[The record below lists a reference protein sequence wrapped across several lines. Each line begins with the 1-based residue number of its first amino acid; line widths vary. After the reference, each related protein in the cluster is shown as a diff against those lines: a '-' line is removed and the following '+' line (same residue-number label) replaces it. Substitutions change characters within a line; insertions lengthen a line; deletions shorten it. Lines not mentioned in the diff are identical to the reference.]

1 MNKYRIIFFLVSI
14 FGCSSMAVPQDKFSL
29 KVLQLN
35 VWMHGSNIKNGVDA
49 VAGII
54 LQADA
59 DLITLSEVNPDFM
72 DSLTSVLK
80 TKGGEYASIS
90 SNDCG
95 VVSKF
100 PILEQDYIYSPDKGH
115 NGILKTTVR
124 VNENKLSLYSV
135 HLDYLH
141 YGAFLPRGYD
151 GQTWK
156 KLPHFITDKDRVLTF
171 NDASMRDEQTDVL
184 IKDANKEIAKGN
196 IVIMGGDFNEPSHLD
211 WIFSTRQ
218 MYDHHGAVIPW
229 TCTRMLENAGFTDAY
244 REIYPNPLTNPGF
257 TWPSDNTSVSIDQLV
272 WAPEADSRDRIDFI
286 FYSGKQKNLALN
298 SITILGPQASV
309 IRDKRVPEKTNDPI
323 LAHKG
328 DWPSDHKGL
337 SATFELE

>member
-1 MNKYRIIFFLVSI
+1 MNNYRIIFFLVFI
-14 FGCSSMAVPQDKFSL
+14 FGCSSMAVPQDKISL
-29 KVLQLN
+29 RVLQLN

-59 DLITLSEVNPDFM
+59 GLVTLSEVNPGFM

-80 TKGGEYASIS
+80 TKSPEYTSVS

-95 VVSKF
+95 VISMF
-100 PILEQDYIYSPDKGH
+100 PILEQDYVYSPDKGH
-115 NGILKTTVR
+115 NGILKTTVC
-124 VNENKLSLYSV
+124 VNGNRLSLYSV

-151 GQTWK
+151 GQTWE
-156 KLPHFITDKDRVLTF
+156 KLPHFMTDKDRVLDF
-171 NDASMRDEQTDVL
+171 NDASMRDEQTAIL
-184 IKDANKEIAKGN
+184 IKDANREIAKGN
-196 IVIMGGDFNEPSHLD
+196 MVIMGGDFNEPSHLD

-229 TCTRMLENAGFTDAY
+229 TCTRMLEKAGFTDAY
-244 REIYPNPLTNPGF
+244 RKIYSDPVTNPGF
-257 TWPSDNTSVSIDQLV
+257 TWPSDNASVSIDRLV

-286 FYSGKQKNLALN
+286 FYSGKQKNIELN
-298 SITILGPQASV
+298 SITIVGPQASV
-309 IRDKRVPEKTNDPI
+309 IRDKRVPEKNNDRTLVPQ
-323 LAHKG
+323 G

-337 SATFELE
+337 LATFELE